1 MYNQSYDPAS
11 YRMESRSISF
21 PAVMK
26 NVYLWMTFALAMT
39 GRDPSQWPRRTSHP
53 N

>member
-26 NVYLWMTFALAMT
+26 KFYL
-39 GRDPSQWPRRTSHP
+39 
-53 N
+53 